1 MRHPKEMEALARR
14 IEHDIGLL
22 DVKRTPFPAET
33 ALHASMVGARE
44 RMEAW
49 LPVLRDLLN
58 GDDSAVLRLTRKQL
72 ETL

>member
-14 IEHDIGLL
+14 IEHDVGLL
-22 DVKRTPFPAET
+22 GECVDKYPDAAADTGLAYVCGR
-33 ALHASMVGARE
+33 VNQ
-44 RMEAW
+44 W
-49 LPVLRDLLN
+49 LPILKDLLN